1 MQASSSQVFN
11 GLAPTRIAQGM
22 ACFAWNKDQ
31 SKFAMC
37 PNSSEIWIFKTN
49 NAPNDS
55 TKWER
60 IQVLKEV
67 KRVWVI
73 IISLAFESSVLT
85 RLERQDRASIERFH
99 RPWSDNL
106 GGKRSY

>member
-1 MQASSSQVFN
+1 MQASSSQVSN

-31 SKFAMC
+31 SKIAMC
-37 PNSSEIWIFKTN
+37 PNSSEIWVFKTN

-67 KRVWVI
+67 RRDVGYI
-73 IISLAFESSVLT
+73 F
-85 RLERQDRASIERFH
+85 SI
-99 RPWSDNL
+99 
-106 GGKRSY
+106 

>member
-1 MQASSSQVFN
+1 
-11 GLAPTRIAQGM
+11 M

-31 SKFAMC
+31 SKIAMC
-37 PNSSEIWIFKTN
+37 PNSSEIWVFKTN

-67 KRVWVI
+67 RRDVGYI
-73 IISLAFESSVLT
+73 F
-85 RLERQDRASIERFH
+85 SI
-99 RPWSDNL
+99 
-106 GGKRSY
+106 

>member
-1 MQASSSQVFN
+1 MQGGGSQAVN

-31 SKFAMC
+31 SKIAIC
-37 PNSSEIWIFKTN
+37 PNSSEIWVFKTN

-67 KRVWVI
+67 RGLYCLLN
-73 IISLAFESSVLT
+73 ISLASESSVLT
-85 RLERQDRASIERFH
+85 
-99 RPWSDNL
+99 
-106 GGKRSY
+106 